1 MALWCMARRGP
12 GTDSGERACSAL
24 ADGRLRWEVRA
35 CGGGTRAVCS
45 GAGYLIRRGE
55 EIRRGVLDVMGAQR
69 DSGGGGEKM

>member
-1 MALWCMARRGP
+1 MW
-12 GTDSGERACSAL
+12 
-24 ADGRLRWEVRA
+24 
-35 CGGGTRAVCS
+35 GGTGALCS